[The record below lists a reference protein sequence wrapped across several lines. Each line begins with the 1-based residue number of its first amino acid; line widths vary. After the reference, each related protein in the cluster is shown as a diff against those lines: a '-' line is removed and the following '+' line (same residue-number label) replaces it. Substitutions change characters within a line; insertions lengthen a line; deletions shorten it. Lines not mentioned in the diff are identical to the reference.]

1 MTNTNFK
8 RILLDSAKLGAAGA
22 SIALIAWCFV
32 TFSTPTGE
40 VETAQ
45 ADILDNGFFAPPTK
59 QQAFVNTLKDFGMEK
74 PRSYNW
80 NGNTV
85 FFSMGY
91 SKAAPEE
98 ILGAFQREFV
108 RKGVNKRV
116 HQSIMPRVPL
126 VTSGEQVNAMSTS
139 ERRDSTHQLTSRLS
153 QLDDF
158 FSGGL
163 VPVVIDRNYIA
174 MAGTTSKQEAPD
186 ALSFLQEQIQNKSPV
201 AEGIKN
207 MRFIEARRAPGEK
220 RTMISAIWSDDK
232 LDSLKFEPDAKRSD
246 LAVSTKAPACLGC
259 RRIMSFHGEGK
270 ERDYGTNVFVGQQ
283 SVPEVIAFYDRA
295 LATRGWQRSDAS
307 RVMRQLSNRGIIP
320 PSAASMTS
328 YSKGNQFT
336 TVMAYPIDHGAR
348 TQVHVFDSP

>member
-1 MTNTNFK
+1 MTNRNFK
-8 RILLDSAKLGAAGA
+8 RILLDTTKLGAAA
-22 SIALIAWCFV
+22 ATIVLIAWCFV
-32 TFSTPTGE
+32 TFSSPTGQ
-40 VETAQ
+40 VDTAQ
-45 ADILDNGFFAPPTK
+45 ADILDNGLFAPPTK
-59 QQAFVNTLKDFGMEK
+59 QKAFVSTLKDFGMEP

-91 SKAAPEE
+91 SKASPEE

-108 RKGVNKRV
+108 RRGVNQRV
-116 HQSIMPRVPL
+116 HQAIMPKVPL
-126 VTSGEQVNAMSTS
+126 VTSGEQVNAMSGS
-139 ERRDSTHQLTSRLS
+139 ERRDTTHQLTSRLN

-163 VPVVIDRNYIA
+163 VPIAIERNYVA

-186 ALSFLQEQIQNKSPV
+186 ALAFLQEQFQNRSSV
-201 AEGIKN
+201 AENIKN
-207 MRFIEARRAPGEK
+207 MRFIEARRSPGEK
-220 RTMISAIWSDDK
+220 KTMISAIWSDDK
-232 LDSLKFEPDAKRSD
+232 LDSMKFEPDAKRSD

-295 LATRGWQRSDAS
+295 LAARGWQRSDAS
-307 RVMRQLSNRGIIP
+307 RAMRRLTNRGIIP

-328 YSKGNQFT
+328 YSKGSQFT